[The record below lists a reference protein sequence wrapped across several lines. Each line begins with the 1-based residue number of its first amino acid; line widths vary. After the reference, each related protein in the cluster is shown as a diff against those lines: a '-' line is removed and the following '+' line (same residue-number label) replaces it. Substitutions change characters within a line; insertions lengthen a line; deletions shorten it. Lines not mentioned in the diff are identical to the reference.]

1 MRTVPEAALRA
12 RARGPDRASKLAQP
26 TFADIARE
34 QGVDFERHE
43 GLHVICRP
51 GEDEDQQQGPTN
63 FLLATADERG
73 VVQPTDLWGAW
84 RRFVKFFKPTLVFY
98 DPLADLFAGNENS
111 RPQAQQFVSM
121 LRGLALETSSRLKAP
136 WRPLAGPWALHP
148 PTRTRRLMGTTT
160 AATRAQPR
168 QPLSNGAAERSR
180 IGVQ

>member
-1 MRTVPEAALRA
+1 VRTVPEAALRA

-73 VVQPTDLWGAW
+73 VVQPTDLWGEW

-121 LRGLALETSSRLKAP
+121 LRGLALETSYRLEG
-136 WRPLAGPWALHP
+136 PLAAPCGALGPPSADQDE
-148 PTRTRRLMGTTT
+148 
-160 AATRAQPR
+160 AADGDH
-168 QPLSNGAAERSR
+168 NGGDKGAASAAS
-180 IGVQ
+180 